1 MKSGYKIEW
10 TDNALSEL
18 KDTYKY
24 LEENWTTKELN
35 ALSIDIEHTISLISN
50 NPNVFPISDRT
61 DVRRVVVK
69 RFNTLYYR
77 EREGKSIEILS
88 FFSNRQ
94 SPKKRKL

>member
-1 MKSGYKIEW
+1 MKSGYEIKW

-24 LEENWTTKELN
+24 LEDNWTTKELN
-35 ALSIDIEHTISLISN
+35 ALSTDIEHTISLISN

-61 DVRRVVVK
+61 DVRRVVIK

-77 EREGKSIEILS
+77 EREGKRVEILS

-94 SPKKRKL
+94 NPKKRKL